1 MRLAAMLWPNQW
13 REAIFQSDVMVTT
26 TTKQT
31 SFQELQQAPLFNN
44 QDDVMETLGYSD
56 SDPPKNNVDGA
67 WQRKG
72 NLSLPIL
79 WILL

>member
-1 MRLAAMLWPNQW
+1 MRLAAMPWPNQW

-44 QDDVMETLGYSD
+44 
-56 SDPPKNNVDGA
+56 
-67 WQRKG
+67 
-72 NLSLPIL
+72 
-79 WILL
+79 